1 MNWSFIQHA
10 TDHLSKP
17 RFGEQK
23 QPTLW
28 PSSATVEVEGKII
41 GKCRRQNFF
50 RYAKDNYAFSDKY
63 EHLKDIYELVT
74 SNTIPTSVYMQWI
87 WRAGELYE
95 QYCIDLA
102 KESGVYIAEQVNI
115 YIPDFNVSGKIDLI
129 AINPETS
136 KYHIIEVKSVYGF
149 NANSVLGTD
158 ARRRDGSLGTP
169 RESHL
174 MQIGLYQSWYAN
186 TNPDF
191 AEGLLVYG
199 ARDTGKYGEFLVTVE
214 LDEEDGKHY
223 IHYEPNTPFIGPK
236 VNTGMSIENILINYK
251 LVEDALISKEV
262 PDRDYDLL
270 YSQERIEEMYQNG
283 ELGKTDK
290 TQHEKR
296 KQQILDGKKRVV
308 KAVEKGDWQCR
319 LCEYRNICYD
329 ENSEPKQLPLLCSG

>member
-10 TDHLSKP
+10 TNHLTKP

-28 PSSATVEVEGKII
+28 PSSATAEVDGKVI
-41 GKCRRQNFF
+41 GKCRRQNFL

-63 EHLKDIYELVT
+63 EHLQDIYELV
-74 SNTIPTSVYMQWI
+74 SNNTIPPSVYIQWI

-102 KESGVYIAEQVNI
+102 KESGVYVAEQVNI

-129 AINPETS
+129 TINPETS
-136 KYHIIEVKSVYGF
+136 KYHIVEVKSIYGF

-158 ARRRDGSLGTP
+158 SQRRDGSLGTP

-174 MQIGLYQSWYAN
+174 MQIGLYQSWYGN

-214 LDEEDGKHY
+214 LNEEDGKHY
-223 IHYEPNTPFIGPK
+223 IHYKPNTPFIGPK
-236 VNTGMSIENILINYK
+236 VNTGMSIENILMNYK
-251 LVEDALISKEV
+251 LVEDALTSKEV
-262 PDRDYDLL
+262 PPRDYDLL

-290 TQHEKR
+290 AQHEKR
-296 KQQILDGKKRVV
+296 KQQLADGKKRVV
-308 KAVEKGDWQCR
+308 KPVEKGDWQCR

-329 ENSEPKQLPLLCSG
+329 EDANPKEL